1 MRHIYPGSIQCPRR
15 KSPIGIQKSASSNWH
30 KPTGDRQTRARP
42 TSMAS
47 TTGQGFSIGIS
58 AEQQLS
64 MPLGA
69 SASVSSRDRGARRRF
84 LTGGSGA
91 VCLSLSSDSIIKQA
105 KKAAPKAKKPV
116 PVKLKQHNVKKTVV
130 VPVSKAAVRPLSLLL
145 PSWERL

>member
-1 MRHIYPGSIQCPRR
+1 
-15 KSPIGIQKSASSNWH
+15 
-30 KPTGDRQTRARP
+30 
-42 TSMAS
+42 MAS

-69 SASVSSRDRGARRRF
+69 SASVSSRDRAVSRRF
-84 LTGGSGA
+84 LTCGSGT
-91 VCLSLSSDSIIKQA
+91 VSPLSDSIIKQA

-130 VPVSKAAVRPLSLLL
+130 VPVSKAAVRLLSLLL